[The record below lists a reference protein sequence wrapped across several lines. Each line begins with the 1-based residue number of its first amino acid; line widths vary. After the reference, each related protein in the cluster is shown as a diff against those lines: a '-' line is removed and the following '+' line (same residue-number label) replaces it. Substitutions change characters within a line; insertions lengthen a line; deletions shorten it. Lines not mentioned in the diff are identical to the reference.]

1 MLASVTFSSMP
12 LFVSGRDVN
21 FDRMSQDGDQQPSC
35 SRKMRS
41 DGSPRVSPSRPTF
54 WAKLGD
60 VTIPR
65 ADNDAALWWSTA
77 MEKHELSASD
87 FKLIDDAFKALLQ
100 SNPEPVTA
108 DKIKDLRNMFHDAYT
123 GWLAIDEAA

>member
-1 MLASVTFSSMP
+1 
-12 LFVSGRDVN
+12 
-21 FDRMSQDGDQQPSC
+21 
-35 SRKMRS
+35 
-41 DGSPRVSPSRPTF
+41 
-54 WAKLGD
+54 
-60 VTIPR
+60 
-65 ADNDAALWWSTA
+65 
-77 MEKHELSASD
+77 MEQHELSAID